1 MERSDVELV
10 DRQDERIAADDER
23 KGSDLG
29 DPVSDPN
36 WKLAMK
42 ILSAFLQ
49 LDDYVFLYCQFII

>member
-1 MERSDVELV
+1 MESSDVQLV

-36 WKLAMK
+36 RKLAMK
-42 ILSAFLQ
+42 ILSAFLK
-49 LDDYVFLYCQFII
+49 LDEYVFYCQFII